1 MAEIYDLQPDMYL
14 SKKDV
19 EEITEIF
26 HTPLTGSYNWD
37 YSAADDKINR
47 LYQLAKKRQW
57 DVEIDLDWSKKW
69 DINAATLDDY
79 SINHHSYMG
88 YEPYANLSDS
98 DKLEI
103 QHKFATWS
111 LSQFLHGEQG
121 ALWSQVN
128 CALAHLHTM
137 LSYMPQHRLMM
148 KRDMLKHL
156 INISRHAK
164 SRCIPLLLI

>member
-69 DINAATLDDY
+69 DINAATLNDY

-88 YEPYANLSDS
+88 
-98 DKLEI
+98 I
-103 QHKFATWS
+103 
-111 LSQFLHGEQG
+111 
-121 ALWSQVN
+121 
-128 CALAHLHTM
+128 
-137 LSYMPQHRLMM
+137 
-148 KRDMLKHL
+148 
-156 INISRHAK
+156 
-164 SRCIPLLLI
+164 

>member
-1 MAEIYDLQPDMYL
+1 MAEILFTKMYL

-19 EEITEIF
+19 EEIPKSFIP
-26 HTPLTGSYNWD
+26 HNGSYNWD

-69 DINAATLDDY
+69 DINAATLNDY

-98 DKLEI
+98 I
-103 QHKFATWS
+103 SSRSSIS
-111 LSQFLHGEQG
+111 LPHG
-121 ALWSQVN
+121 L
-128 CALAHLHTM
+128 
-137 LSYMPQHRLMM
+137 
-148 KRDMLKHL
+148 
-156 INISRHAK
+156 
-164 SRCIPLLLI
+164 